1 MSEERNVRD
10 ETRIERLIGNAYN
23 RLPEPEPSRL
33 NAVEECL
40 MRALPRRET
49 KRGTVGWYWWLIAAL
64 AASAAATWWAG
75 GYLSGGSQKEEI
87 VPQAPTQLDEPRR
100 ESLPEPARETGEKS
114 SNVESP
120 TRTNERPLIYR
131 RERY

>member
-40 MRALPRRET
+40 MRALPRREA

-75 GYLSGGSQKEEI
+75 GYFSGGSQKEEI
-87 VPQAPTQLDEPRR
+87 VPQVPTPMDEPRR
-100 ESLPEPARETGEKS
+100 ETSPEPARATSEKS
-114 SNVESP
+114 SNVGSP
-120 TRTNERPLIYR
+120 AQTSDRPLIYR